1 MISYALAACVFGYYV
16 SDPVAAAIRKSR
28 FRNFESYFGTC
39 ISDDEPSRRSA
50 ELTRQLMKEGLYRAA
65 SVHLPYRG
73 ADLCWD
79 PSALDEEVRKEVSAR
94 CIKLIRD
101 HADLMGPMITLHASN
116 EPPLEEHPQRI
127 DQVCRTIEEMLPTAR
142 ELGFVIN
149 VELLPR
155 TCVGNT
161 PEELM
166 QIVSRFDPEQVGIC
180 MDVNHVMTRYREL
193 PAMIDYLAPRIR
205 SFHISDYD
213 GIDETHWLPGQGL
226 IDWIELMRHIRAID
240 HDLLLILETG
250 GWQLKHK
257 RREIDPQFVIRQN
270 ENACWFVDNC
280 ERIQPEMGSFRLP
293 GN

>member
-1 MISYALAACVFGYYV
+1 MISYALAACAFGTV
-16 SDPVAAAIRKSR
+16 VTESVASAVRKSK
-28 FRNFESYFGTC
+28 FRNFEPYFGAC
-39 ISDDEPSRRSA
+39 ITDDEQTRLSRN
-50 ELTRQLMKEGLYRAA
+50 LTKQLMQEGVFHPA
-65 SVHLPYRG
+65 SVHLPFQG
-73 ADLCWD
+73 GGLCWD
-79 PSALDEEVRKEVSAR
+79 PSALDEAVRREVSAR
-94 CIKLIRD
+94 FIKLIRD
-101 HADLMGPMITLHASN
+101 HADLMGPMVTIHASN
-116 EPPLEEHPQRI
+116 EPPLSEHPQRI
-127 DQVCRTIEEMLPTAR
+127 GQVCKTLEEMLPTAR

-280 ERIQPEMGSFRLP
+280 ERLQPEMGSFRLP